1 MTTPT
6 VDTRGITPPPSGYF
20 RRLQARI
27 LRVWRRPGYTR
38 QLWDRRWFIRE
49 LAFGNIM
56 GKHATDMLGVLWWV
70 LNPLMMTGVYFIV
83 FGVILDGRRGDPA
96 FLAYLLAGVFA
107 MRFMSGTMNG
117 SAKMITGGGK
127 LVTTISFPR
136 MVLPLAAL
144 IEAMTAF
151 LVSLAT
157 FYFLVAPI
165 NNIWP
170 TWWLLFFP
178 VPLLLHTMFVLGMG
192 TLTARLVVPIR
203 DFRNVIPHLTRMWF
217 YLSPI
222 LWTLDRI
229 DGSGNAEAAATWIQ
243 VIVKANP
250 MFSFLSLYRTALMGR
265 PLEPIYIATGAA
277 WAVVVMVFG
286 IWTFVRNEGSMA
298 RYL

>member
-1 MTTPT
+1 MATTT
-6 VDTRGITPPPSGYF
+6 ADTRGVTPSKPGYF
-20 RRLQARI
+20 
-27 LRVWRRPGYTR
+27 R
-38 QLWDRRWFIRE
+38 QLWDRRSFIRE
-49 LAFGNIM
+49 LAYGNIA

-83 FGVILDGRRGDPA
+83 FGIILDGRRGDPA

-117 SAKMITGGGK
+117 SATMITSGGK
-127 LVTTISFPR
+127 LVTTIDFPR

-165 NNIWP
+165 NSIWP

-178 VPLLLHTMFVLGMG
+178 VPLILHTMFVLGMG
-192 TLTARLVVPIR
+192 SLTARLVVPIR
-203 DFRNVIPHLTRMWF
+203 DVRNVIPHLTRMWF

-229 DGSGNAEAAATWIQ
+229 EGSATWIQ
-243 VIVKANP
+243 VIVKTNP

-286 IWTFVRNEGSMA
+286 VRTFIRNEGSMA

>member
-1 MTTPT
+1 VVHP
-6 VDTRGITPPPSGYF
+6 R
-20 RRLQARI
+20 
-27 LRVWRRPGYTR
+27 
-38 QLWDRRWFIRE
+38 
-49 LAFGNIM
+49 
-56 GKHATDMLGVLWWV
+56 
-70 LNPLMMTGVYFIV
+70 TGVRQHIV

-117 SAKMITGGGK
+117 SAGMITGGGK

-165 NNIWP
+165 NNIW
-170 TWWLLFFP
+170 
-178 VPLLLHTMFVLGMG
+178 MG

-229 DGSGNAEAAATWIQ
+229 EDSATWIQ
-243 VIVKANP
+243 VIVKTNP

>member
-117 SAKMITGGGK
+117 SAGMITGGGK

-178 VPLLLHTMFVLGMG
+178 VPLLLHTMF
-192 TLTARLVVPIR
+192 
-203 DFRNVIPHLTRMWF
+203 
-217 YLSPI
+217 SPI

-277 WAVVVMVFG
+277 WGVVLMVFG

>member
-1 MTTPT
+1 MATTT
-6 VDTRGITPPPSGYF
+6 AGRRDSTASKPSYF
-20 RRLQARI
+20 
-27 LRVWRRPGYTR
+27 R
-38 QLWDRRWFIRE
+38 QLWERRSFVRE

-56 GKHATDMLGVLWWV
+56 GKHATDTLGVLWWV

-83 FGVILDGRRGDPA
+83 FGIILGGRRGDPA
-96 FLAYLLAGVFA
+96 FLAYLLVGVFA
-107 MRFMSGTMNG
+107 MRFMSGTMTG
-117 SAKMITGGGK
+117 SAKMITGSGK
-127 LVTTISFPR
+127 LVTTIAFPR

-165 NNIWP
+165 NDIWP

-178 VPLLLHTMFVLGMG
+178 VPLVLHTMFTLGMG

-229 DGSGNAEAAATWIQ
+229 EGAATWIH
-243 VIVKANP
+243 VVVKVNP
-250 MFSFLSLYRTALMGR
+250 MFSYLSLYRTAMMGR
-265 PLEPIYIATGAA
+265 PLEPIYIATGAV
-277 WAVVVMVFG
+277 WAVVVMVLG
-286 IWTFVRNEGSMA
+286 VWTFVRNEGAMA

>member
-6 VDTRGITPPPSGYF
+6 VDTRGVTPPPSGYF
-20 RRLQARI
+20 RRLQARL

-49 LAFGNIM
+49 LAFGN
-56 GKHATDMLGVLWWV
+56 
-70 LNPLMMTGVYFIV
+70 IV

-178 VPLLLHTMFVLGMG
+178 VPLILHTMFVLGMG

-277 WAVVVMVFG
+277 WGVVLMVFG